1 MMYFI
6 DIETNLAHDTLWC
19 VATTDEDGVSK
30 LYTEGMYDQLP
41 DVHTNVF
48 VAHYGMGFDF
58 PRLKALIGY
67 DIPLENQFDTILLSK
82 IVDCNTEG
90 GHSLKNLASRYG
102 KELKADFDVADFD
115 LGFSQKM
122 GDYCIQDTIALR
134 SIYKGLM
141 EKLNA
146 MGSKG
151 TEAYLDMEHKVRDL
165 TYQQTANGFRLDVEK
180 VSNLYSDLACHTSGI
195 EASLREAFPPIVTER
210 WSEKTGK
217 QLKDNVETFN
227 PASRQQIAKRLEGL
241 GVKWSKYTDKGSIIV
256 DETTLSKHSKI
267 PEAAAVL
274 DYLTTNKKQ
283 SQVNSWLKHV
293 TPEGRVHGRVDTLGA
308 VTGRM
313 THQQPNMAQIA
324 KGEDTRG
331 VWTVDKGMKL
341 VGIDASGLE
350 LRMLAHYMQDGEYIE
365 AVESGDVHAMNRD
378 ALGLSG
384 SEGRDVA
391 KTFIYA
397 FLYGAGDAKIGSIMG
412 GGAKQGKALKE
423 AFLANTPALAKLR
436 DKVSRISKRG
446 YLPALDGRP
455 LRVRS
460 EHAALNVLLQG
471 AGAIV
476 MKRGLLIGDA
486 LLQGTPY
493 MLVAQVHDELQCEVS
508 DEHSHRVGHSFVEG
522 IRGAGAYYD
531 MRIKLDGEYSVGNT
545 WHDTH

>member
-1 MMYFI
+1 MIYFI
-6 DIETNLAHDTLWC
+6 DIETNLAHDRLWC
-19 VATTDEDGVSK
+19 VATTDEEGTSR

-41 DVHTNVF
+41 DVHSNTF

-58 PRLKALIGY
+58 PKLKELIGY
-67 DIPLENQFDTILLSK
+67 DIPLANQLDSILISK

-90 GHSLKNLASRYG
+90 GHSLKNLARRYG
-102 KELKADFDVADFD
+102 SELKDDFDVADFD

-122 GDYCIQDTIALR
+122 GDYCVQDTRALR
-134 SIYKGLM
+134 SVYRGLI
-141 EKLNA
+141 EKLFA
-146 MGSKG
+146 TGSQNIN
-151 TEAYLDMEHKVRDL
+151 EFLEMEHQVRAL
-165 TYQQTANGFRLDVEK
+165 TYQQTANGFKLDVEA
-180 VSNLYSDLACHTSGI
+180 VSNLYTDLSCHTAGI
-195 EASLREAFPPIVTER
+195 EAALRESFPPIITER

-217 QLKDNVETFN
+217 QLKDNTEVFN

-241 GVKWSKYTDKGSIIV
+241 GVKWTKMTDKGSIIV
-256 DETTLSKHSKI
+256 DETTLSKHVHI

-293 TPEGRVHGRVDTLGA
+293 TPEGRVHGKVDTLGA

-324 KGEDTRG
+324 KGADTRG
-331 VWTVDKGMKL
+331 VWVVEKGNKL

-350 LRMLAHYMQDGEYIE
+350 LRMLAHYMQDAEYTE

-397 FLYGAGDAKIGSIMG
+397 FLYGAGDAKIGSIVG
-412 GGAKQGKALKE
+412 GGAKQGKALKD

-436 DKVSRISKRG
+436 EKVQRLAKKG
-446 YLPALDGRP
+446 HLPALDGRR
-455 LRVRS
+455 LQVRS

-476 MKRGLLIGDA
+476 MKRGLLLGDK

-508 DEHSHRVGHSFVEG
+508 DEHSHRVGHCFVEG
-522 IRGAGAYYD
+522 IRQAGQYYD
-531 MRIKLDGEYSVGNT
+531 MRIKLDGEYSVGNS

>member
-1 MMYFI
+1 M
-6 DIETNLAHDTLWC
+6 
-19 VATTDEDGVSK
+19 
-30 LYTEGMYDQLP
+30 
-41 DVHTNVF
+41 
-48 VAHYGMGFDF
+48 
-58 PRLKALIGY
+58 
-67 DIPLENQFDTILLSK
+67 
-82 IVDCNTEG
+82 
-90 GHSLKNLASRYG
+90 
-102 KELKADFDVADFD
+102 
-115 LGFSQKM
+115 
-122 GDYCIQDTIALR
+122 
-134 SIYKGLM
+134 
-141 EKLNA
+141 
-146 MGSKG
+146 
-151 TEAYLDMEHKVRDL
+151 
-165 TYQQTANGFRLDVEK
+165 
-180 VSNLYSDLACHTSGI
+180 
-195 EASLREAFPPIVTER
+195 
-210 WSEKTGK
+210 
-217 QLKDNVETFN
+217 
-227 PASRQQIAKRLEGL
+227 
-241 GVKWSKYTDKGSIIV
+241 TDKGSIIV

-293 TPEGRVHGRVDTLGA
+293 GEDGRVHGKVDTVGA

-313 THQQPNMAQIA
+313 THQQPNLAQIA

-331 VWTVDKGMKL
+331 VWIVEDGMKL

-350 LRMLAHYMQDGEYIE
+350 LRMLAHYMQDEAYTE

-384 SEGRDVA
+384 SDGRDVA

-397 FLYGAGDAKIGSIMG
+397 FLYGAGDAKIGSIVG

-436 DKVSRISKRG
+436 DKVARVSKKG

-493 MLVAQVHDELQCEVS
+493 KLVAQVHDELQCEVT
-508 DEHSHRVGHSFVEG
+508 DEHSHRVGHQFVEG
-522 IRGAGAYYD
+522 IRGAGVYYN

>member
-1 MMYFI
+1 
-6 DIETNLAHDTLWC
+6 
-19 VATTDEDGVSK
+19 
-30 LYTEGMYDQLP
+30 
-41 DVHTNVF
+41 
-48 VAHYGMGFDF
+48 
-58 PRLKALIGY
+58 
-67 DIPLENQFDTILLSK
+67 
-82 IVDCNTEG
+82 
-90 GHSLKNLASRYG
+90 
-102 KELKADFDVADFD
+102 
-115 LGFSQKM
+115 
-122 GDYCIQDTIALR
+122 
-134 SIYKGLM
+134 
-141 EKLNA
+141 
-146 MGSKG
+146 
-151 TEAYLDMEHKVRDL
+151 
-165 TYQQTANGFRLDVEK
+165 
-180 VSNLYSDLACHTSGI
+180 
-195 EASLREAFPPIVTER
+195 LREAFPPIVTER

-217 QLKDNVETFN
+217 QLKDSVETFN
-227 PASRQQIAKRLEGL
+227 PASRQQIARRLEGL
-241 GVKWSKYTDKGSIIV
+241 GVKWTKMTDKGSIIV
-256 DETTLSKHSKI
+256 DETTLGKHVHI

-331 VWTVDKGMKL
+331 VWIVDKGMKL

-350 LRMLAHYMQDGEYIE
+350 LRMLAHYMQDAEYTE
-365 AVESGDVHAMNRD
+365 AVESGDVHALNRD

-412 GGAKQGKALKE
+412 GGAKQGKQLKE
-423 AFLANTPALAKLR
+423 DFLSNTPALAKLR
-436 DKVSRISKRG
+436 EKVARIAKKG

-476 MKRGLLIGDA
+476 MKRALLIGDE
-486 LLQGTPY
+486 LLTGTPY
-493 MLVAQVHDELQCEVS
+493 KLVAQVHDELQCEVS
-508 DEHSHRVGHSFVEG
+508 DEHSHRVGHQFVEG
-522 IRGAGAYYD
+522 IRAAGLHYD
-531 MRIKLDGEYSVGNT
+531 MRIKLDGEYSVGNS